1 MKINWSVKGI
11 KIGDV
16 SIDEISIRDEYS
28 VTEITK
34 MVAAG
39 KDIVLDIIK
48 QAPEIMESIGKA
60 DIIEAKNRQEAKKI
74 SWWDDLYEHRHK

>member
-11 KIGDV
+11 KIGDI

-28 VTEITK
+28 VSEITK

-60 DIIEAKNRQEAKKI
+60 DIIEAKNNQEVKKI
-74 SWWDDLYEHRHK
+74 SWFDDLYERRK

>member
-11 KIGDV
+11 KIGGI

-60 DIIEAKNRQEAKKI
+60 NIIEAKNNQEVKKI
-74 SWWDDLYEHRHK
+74 SWFDDLYERRK